1 MDLVVNFYAFPG
13 KTAGSYTAYMT
24 TYGHFSYL
32 ARALRYKTDNNF
44 GNAFDGTHL

>member
-13 KTAGSYTAYMT
+13 KIAGIYTAYMT

-32 ARALRYKTDNNF
+32 DGSLRYQNNNNF
-44 GNAFDGTHL
+44 SNAIDGTHL